1 MSNQNTPNP
10 DDRSNNVERL
20 KAMAQNTKKNIEEAE
35 ISMEFAGP
43 EEARKIK
50 EKNDRR
56 NKAIDAFMAEM
67 KDEAEARKKG
77 LIE

>member
-1 MSNQNTPNP
+1 MSNQNTPKP
-10 DDRSNNVERL
+10 DDRSDNVERL
-20 KAMAQNTKKNIEEAE
+20 QEMAQNTKKNIKEAE

-43 EEARKIK
+43 EEAQKIK

-56 NKAIDAFMAEM
+56 NKAMDAFIAEM

-77 LIE
+77 LK

>member
-1 MSNQNTPNP
+1 MSKQNTPNP

-20 KAMAQNTKKNIEEAE
+20 KKMAQNTKKNIEEAE